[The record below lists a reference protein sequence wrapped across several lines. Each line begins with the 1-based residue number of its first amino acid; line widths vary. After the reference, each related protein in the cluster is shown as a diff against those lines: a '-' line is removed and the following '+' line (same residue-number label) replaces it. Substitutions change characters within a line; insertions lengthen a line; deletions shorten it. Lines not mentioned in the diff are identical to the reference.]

1 MKKILKILRK
11 NWSLCCMTIL
21 IVIIG
26 GYIAS
31 GSDIVLKLGQQRIAT
46 TEDQNEGLS
55 LQEAAYSHETDEIKW
70 NIDAMKIQ
78 FSQDQQHINF
88 TDFLLTISPKNR
100 SPFRVSGER
109 AYYNRVDGTIHM
121 SGNIMGKSDDGYQL
135 ETDRASVNEQTKEI
149 KSDAFVKITG
159 PFFTVTGNGFEGQLT
174 QQQFRV
180 LSKTNTN
187 IYKEVL

>member
-1 MKKILKILRK
+1 
-11 NWSLCCMTIL
+11 MTIL